1 VDLLALSAD
10 SPNLARMFSGAASGE
25 ISLNAR
31 GADKS
36 DMLASLTCK
45 GKARLSDLEFRSL
58 NLTESLHASAAKAG
72 VSSFRQASTSFT
84 CADREIK
91 FQGLLL
97 QSPSSEIEGFGSLD
111 FSRNLDLR
119 LRVLPG
125 EAAERS
131 ASASDYRLSGP
142 LSSPQLSRIPMPA
155 ARP

>member
-1 VDLLALSAD
+1 L
-10 SPNLARMFSGAASGE
+10 F
-25 ISLNAR
+25 
-31 GADKS
+31 
-36 DMLASLTCK
+36 
-45 GKARLSDLEFRSL
+45 
-58 NLTESLHASAAKAG
+58 
-72 VSSFRQASTSFT
+72 
-84 CADREIK
+84 
-91 FQGLLL
+91 L